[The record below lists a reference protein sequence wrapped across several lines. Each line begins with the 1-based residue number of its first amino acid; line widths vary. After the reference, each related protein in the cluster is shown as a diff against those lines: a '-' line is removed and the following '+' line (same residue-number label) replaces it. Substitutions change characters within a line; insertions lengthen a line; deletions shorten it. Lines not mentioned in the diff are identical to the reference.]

1 MGEGCALGSKSS
13 STDGKNKNMNY
24 LSVVKR
30 TLQQE
35 VLKLCIGNS
44 NGALELIAIN
54 KHSSLEDFYEEDT
67 EFNRA
72 VAVWKSRM
80 R

>member
-1 MGEGCALGSKSS
+1 
-13 STDGKNKNMNY
+13 MNF
-24 LSVVKR
+24 LSMVKR

-35 VLKLCIGNS
+35 LLKLCIGKS
-44 NGALELIAIN
+44 NGAFELIAIS
-54 KHSSLEDFYEEDT
+54 KHSSLDDFYEEDT
-67 EFNRA
+67 EIYRA